1 MEMNIGNTF
10 SLNDE
15 YIRDK
20 YKTAK
25 IDFIQGH
32 IKTIGRTSNQE
43 KNPLWKIQNENG
55 TTIIVMY
62 CEVDTL
68 CILCPTSYQKILD
81 YEKTNNKGNKITW
94 YKMSN
99 GYISCHLN
107 IHMHQVITGC
117 MGNGKGTNT
126 ISVDHV
132 DRNPLNNCF
141 DNLRIATREEQ
152 QKNSKGT
159 ADDGTKRERKY
170 NAINLPD
177 GITQDMMKKY
187 VVYYHEWLDK
197 EHTKKREFFKVEK
210 HAKLQ
215 KPWISSKSSKI
226 SLVDKLLSA
235 NKIVTDLESDIYP

>member
-1 MEMNIGNTF
+1 MNIGNTF
-10 SLNDE
+10 SLKDA

-20 YKTAK
+20 YKSAK

-62 CEVDTL
+62 CEVDTF
-68 CILCPTSYQKILD
+68 CILCPISYQKILD

-107 IHMHQVITGC
+107 IHIHQVITGC

-132 DRNPLNNCF
+132 DRDPLNNCF

-170 NAINLPD
+170 NAKKLPD
-177 GITQDMMKKY
+177 EITHDMMRKY
-187 VVYYHEWLDK
+187 VVYYHEWLNK
-197 EHTKKREFFKVEK
+197 EHTKQREFFKVEK
-210 HAKLQ
+210 HPKLQ
-215 KPWISSKSSKI
+215 KPWISSKSSNI
-226 SLVDKLLSA
+226 SLIDKLLSA

>member
-1 MEMNIGNTF
+1 MDMNIGNTF
-10 SLNDE
+10 SLKDT

-25 IDFIQGH
+25 IDFIRGH

-99 GYISCHLN
+99 GYISCRLN

-117 MGNGKGTNT
+117 MGNGKGTKT
-126 ISVDHV
+126 D
-132 DRNPLNNCF
+132 PLF
-141 DNLRIATREEQ
+141 RA
-152 QKNSKGT
+152 
-159 ADDGTKRERKY
+159 
-170 NAINLPD
+170 
-177 GITQDMMKKY
+177 
-187 VVYYHEWLDK
+187 
-197 EHTKKREFFKVEK
+197 
-210 HAKLQ
+210 
-215 KPWISSKSSKI
+215 
-226 SLVDKLLSA
+226 
-235 NKIVTDLESDIYP
+235 SDIGIILEINNIRMSIVDFDESEKRAVSSSDSTGRMQDVTFLTEKGLYKVLFRSRKPIAQKFQNWVCEVIKDGVNKKLIMKHTTTNNNNIISI

>member
-1 MEMNIGNTF
+1 MDMNIGNTF
-10 SLNDE
+10 SLKDA

-25 IDFIQGH
+25 IDSIRGH

-62 CEVDTL
+62 CEVDTF
-68 CILCPTSYQKILD
+68 CILCPISYQKILD
-81 YEKTNNKGNKITW
+81 YEKTTNKGNKITW

-107 IHMHQVITGC
+107 IHIHQVITGC

-132 DRNPLNNCF
+132 DRDPLNNCF

-170 NAINLPD
+170 NAKKLPD
-177 GITQDMMKKY
+177 EITHDMMRKY
-187 VVYYHEWLDK
+187 VVYYHEWLNK
-197 EHTKKREFFKVEK
+197 EHTKQREFFKVEK
-210 HAKLQ
+210 HPKLQ
-215 KPWISSKSSKI
+215 KPWISSKSSNI
-226 SLVDKLLSA
+226 SLIDKLLSA

>member
-1 MEMNIGNTF
+1 MNIGNTF
-10 SLNDE
+10 SLKDE

-25 IDFIQGH
+25 IDFIRGH

-43 KNPLWKIQNENG
+43 KNPLWKIQNEKG
-55 TTIIVMY
+55 TIIIVMY

-68 CILCPTSYQKILD
+68 CILCETSYQKILD

-126 ISVDHV
+126 ISVDHI

-152 QKNSKGT
+152 QKK
-159 ADDGTKRERKY
+159 
-170 NAINLPD
+170 
-177 GITQDMMKKY
+177 
-187 VVYYHEWLDK
+187 
-197 EHTKKREFFKVEK
+197 
-210 HAKLQ
+210 
-215 KPWISSKSSKI
+215 
-226 SLVDKLLSA
+226 
-235 NKIVTDLESDIYP
+235 